1 MDGNNNSF
9 AQANQNN
16 GLNLN
21 PAEEAGLTPEQIE
34 TPQTAQE
41 YYLDSLSAILRAN
54 IGQPVSCEF
63 LIGTN
68 NIVRRDGILYSSGT
82 NYMTLYQPN
91 EGRYVVCDIFSLRFI
106 TFFEMQGRGATAAR
120 NIGSMA
126 RASMPA
132 NLQNGSNMMQGN
144 IPGGTSAPAMGNQGG
159 MTRGM
164 RNGY

>member
-54 IGQPVSCEF
+54 IGQPVSYTHLRAHETRHD
-63 LIGTN
+63 L
-68 NIVRRDGILYSSGT
+68 
-82 NYMTLYQPN
+82 
-91 EGRYVVCDIFSLRFI
+91 VCRLLLEKKNVFCLKKKKRKKKKRKKTVSKSISK
-106 TFFEMQGRGATAAR
+106 
-120 NIGSMA
+120 
-126 RASMPA
+126 
-132 NLQNGSNMMQGN
+132 
-144 IPGGTSAPAMGNQGG
+144 
-159 MTRGM
+159 
-164 RNGY
+164 